1 MLGKKVIAAG
11 VAAALA
17 IGGAASVQAAP
28 GGFQGMPAF
37 MSDGGG
43 RFQDMGQR
51 PELPEDFDDSE
62 RPELPE
68 DFDESERPELPED
81 FDESERPELPEDF
94 DESDRPELPEDFDES
109 ERPERPQGNMG
120 NAPQNNFS
128 NRQQGFGGQQN
139 GSQMNNM
146 NNRQGR
152 VQEMGMG
159 GMFRMD
165 SRW

>member
-51 PELPEDFDDSE
+51 PELPEDFD
-62 RPELPE
+62 
-68 DFDESERPELPED
+68 ESE
-81 FDESERPELPEDF
+81 
-94 DESDRPELPEDFDES
+94 RPELPEDFDES

>member
-37 MSDGGG
+37 ISDGGG

-51 PELPEDFDDSE
+51 PELPEG
-62 RPELPE
+62 
-68 DFDESERPELPED
+68 

-128 NRQQGFGGQQN
+128 NRQQGLGGQQN

>member
-51 PELPEDFDDSE
+51 PELPEDFD
-62 RPELPE
+62 
-68 DFDESERPELPED
+68 
-81 FDESERPELPEDF
+81 
-94 DESDRPELPEDFDES
+94 ES

-128 NRQQGFGGQQN
+128 NRQQGLGGQQN

>member
-51 PELPEDFDDSE
+51 PELPEDFD
-62 RPELPE
+62 
-68 DFDESERPELPED
+68 
-81 FDESERPELPEDF
+81 
-94 DESDRPELPEDFDES
+94 ESDRPELPEDFDES

-128 NRQQGFGGQQN
+128 NRQQGLGGQQN